1 MSITAEGSA
10 APTVERTVPE
20 NSKRSPD
27 SSRRM
32 EAPVSTIS
40 IQQRGTGDVK
50 RSFHAGVRALRAQPH
65 RLINNGL
72 KQNTGQ

>member
-1 MSITAEGSA
+1 
-10 APTVERTVPE
+10 
-20 NSKRSPD
+20 
-27 SSRRM
+27 M